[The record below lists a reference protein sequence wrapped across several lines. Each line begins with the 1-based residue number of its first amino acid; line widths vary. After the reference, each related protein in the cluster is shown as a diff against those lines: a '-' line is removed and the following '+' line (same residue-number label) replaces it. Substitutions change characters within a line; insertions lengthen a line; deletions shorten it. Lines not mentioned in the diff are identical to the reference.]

1 MRLLSYSSLKHH
13 TGAISR
19 LGAVYPHQLKSTH

>member
-1 MRLLSYSSLKHH
+1 MRLLSYSGLNDYA
-13 TGAISR
+13 GAISR